1 MRRLDRLF
9 LATILAAIPAA
20 AQVTFTAPTATLTAG
35 AQTVAYG
42 PVAFTATGGTGPY
55 TYTVTGGALP
65 GGLTLSTGGSLSGTP
80 TASGTFSFTVTATD
94 STAPTPQTGSQA
106 FSLTINP
113 PPSITT
119 TTLPAT
125 TVGAAYSQFLAGTG
139 GTGALTYTVTAGALP
154 TGITLSTAGA
164 LSGTV
169 TALANTYNFTVT
181 VTDSLG
187 ATGTRALSILVN
199 PAPTITTASPLPT
212 GAQNSLYS
220 TDLVA
225 TGGTGTLTFSAP
237 TPAQIPAGLNL
248 SIDGHLTGTP
258 TVNGIFN
265 ITFRVVDSL
274 GAFSEKPLSL
284 TILAP
289 ASLSNISPTSALA
302 GAADVALTVT
312 GSGFL
317 NGAVVNF
324 GATALS
330 TTFVSSTQLTATVP
344 VALTATPG
352 AVNVTVSNPS
362 AGPTSPAT
370 FTVQAPS
377 IGSISPTSV
386 LAGAATFTLTVN
398 GSNFVNGTTYQSA
411 IRWNGSPLS
420 TTFVNS
426 GQLTAQVASN
436 LVASP
441 GTAQITVANTPT
453 AITTATTFT
462 ISSAP
467 VINSLSPSSATAGG
481 PTFTLSVTG
490 SGFVNGSTVQWA
502 GSALATAFVNAT
514 LLTATVPSNLI
525 ATAGSANI
533 TVLNPG
539 DILSPAVSFTI
550 NAVPSISSLSPAS
563 AIAGAPTFTLT
574 VNGANFVAG
583 AFVQWASTPLT
594 TTFVSSSQLTASV
607 PSNLVAAAGSVNI
620 TVVNPGPVTSA
631 PAVFTIGA
639 APVISSL
646 TPASASAGAPAFVL
660 TVSGTGFVTNS
671 SVQWG
676 GTPLSTTFVSAT
688 QLTASV
694 PSTLLLAPAS
704 VNITVVNPGPVTS
717 APAVFTVGAA
727 PTITSIT
734 PLTTTAGAPIFTL
747 TVNGSGFNATSV
759 IRLAGQA
766 LVTTFLSANQLSAL
780 VSPNLIPS
788 SGAIQVAVVNAGP
801 VVSNTTS
808 LVVNP
813 ATQFITSPTLTPGLI
828 GVAYSQ
834 ALNVTG
840 GTPPYQFAFMNGNF
854 PPGLALNTANGALT
868 GTPTTSGS
876 YDFAIQ
882 VTDSVGFAVTR
893 VFTLVVAPSLSI
905 STAAALPTGAVGL
918 AYSVQLAATGGLP
931 PYSNWQVTTGS
942 LPPGIS
948 LNTATGLLSGTPT
961 ATGSYAFLI
970 QVRDS
975 AAQTA
980 NKGFTLA
987 VNAGLS
993 ITSTSQP
1000 PTAIIGTAFQF
1011 ALTAAGGTQPY
1022 AWTVAIGTLPAGLT
1036 LNTATGAITGTPTA
1050 VGTSAVTIEVRDAA
1064 GQTARAP
1071 FTFEV
1076 LSGLSIVTPT
1086 ALPTATSRAAYTNFF
1101 QASGGTPPYSNWR
1114 IVSGAVPAAL
1124 VLNAATG
1131 ELSGTPNN
1139 PGDYAFTI
1147 AVNDSTTRT
1156 VSKAFTLTVL
1166 PPGLAITTGATLPPA
1181 TFGAA
1186 YNVTLQADGGAPP
1199 YRWNLSS
1206 GTLPAGLTLAANGLI
1221 SGTPTAVGSA
1231 TFNVTVLDSGTRSAS
1246 RDFTLAVTV
1255 PALPTF
1261 TLSGPADTVD
1271 PATQPRLALDLATAY
1286 PAALSGT
1293 VVLTFTADTV
1303 NAPPAPTDD
1312 PALQFANGSRTI
1324 RFTIPAGATA
1334 AQFEGTPAFQTGTLA
1349 GTIILTTSFST
1360 GSTPVPGVIA
1370 PRTIRVLR
1378 AAPSI
1383 RAATVTRTAS
1393 GFDVTITA
1401 FSTPREVT
1409 QAVFRFTPSSGANLQ
1424 TTELTLPLTAPAT
1437 AWFTGDASR
1446 AYGGQ
1451 FTYRQSFTLTGE
1463 ANAIASLSVTLS
1475 NSTGASQPITA
1486 NVP

>member
-9 LATILAAIPAA
+9 LAIFLAAIPAA
-20 AQVTFTAPTATLTAG
+20 AQITFTAPTATLTAG

-55 TYTVTGGALP
+55 TYAVTGGALP

-113 PPSITT
+113 APSITT

-169 TALANTYNFTVT
+169 TALANTYNFTAT

-199 PAPTITTASPLPT
+199 PAPTITTTSPLPT

-330 TTFVSSTQLTATVP
+330 TAFVSSTQLTATIP

-453 AITTATTFT
+453 AITPATTFT

-502 GSALATAFVNAT
+502 GSALATTFVNST

-671 SVQWG
+671 TVQWG

-1231 TFNVTVLDSGTRSAS
+1231 TFNVTVLDSRTRSAS

-1255 PALPTF
+1255 PTLPTF

-1383 RAATVTRTAS
+1383 RSATVTRTAS

-1424 TTELTLPLTAPAT
+1424 TTELTLPLTAPAS